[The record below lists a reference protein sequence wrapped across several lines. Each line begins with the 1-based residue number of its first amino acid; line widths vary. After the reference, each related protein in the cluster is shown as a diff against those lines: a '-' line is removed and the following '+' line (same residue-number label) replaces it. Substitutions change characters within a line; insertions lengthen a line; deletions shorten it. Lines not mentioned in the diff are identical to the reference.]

1 MNSIIHYLLIQNQY
15 LLKIISYLCNFIC
28 KYIPLK
34 QWTFDDSHSPK
45 YQKFKVDEP
54 PFIIQRE
61 VWFYKD
67 FIKYIKWRY
76 NYDIKP
82 IKRRSVCDIP
92 DDATCPYCHAPK
104 DYLYKNN
111 GSHNQLMCKV
121 CGRKSQTG
129 INEFSN
135 KVVLR
140 CPHCSHTLVHKKD
153 RKHFIIHKCVNPKC
167 PYYLHNLKKVE
178 KKHLAEPFGKNK
190 YKLHYIYREFT
201 VDFFKMDISSL
212 PKNASSLRF
221 SRHNAYIMSLCLTLL
236 VNLGLSLRK
245 TAQALKDLYNISIS
259 HQQVANYARTAAIV
273 IKPFVDNY
281 DYKPSDTLVADETY
295 IKVRGVKGYVWFV
308 MDALKRSILGYQVSD
323 NRGVGP
329 CILAMRMAFRN
340 FKDKLP
346 KGFKFIAD
354 GYSAYPLAAQQ
365 FFIKFGEKFKFDITQ
380 VIGLTNDDEVSKEF
394 RPYKQIVERLNRTFK
409 ATYRVKCGFDNF
421 EGANYNVALW
431 VAYYNFLR
439 PHSIHNYKPLNKVD
453 LLDTADTMP
462 DKWILLIYLGQ
473 KTILH
478 LQNQTAAG

>member
-1 MNSIIHYLLIQNQY
+1 M
-15 LLKIISYLCNFIC
+15 
-28 KYIPLK
+28 
-34 QWTFDDSHSPK
+34 
-45 YQKFKVDEP
+45 
-54 PFIIQRE
+54 IIQRE

-221 SRHNAYIMSLCLTLL
+221 SRHNAYIMSLCLTLH